1 MKIKFLLVFFLLILS
16 GNNFAQVPENFEHLL
31 LSSSIDSSNP
41 STTIQHKIPL
51 HLAVRNSNQTK
62 FDPFS
67 TEINYGTLAGMGAI
81 ALGTGIAVHIYQKNA
96 WWKDQRSSFH
106 FTNDWEYAL
115 WIDKVGH
122 FYGAALLTHLLSAGF
137 EAGNVQSESAAI
149 YGALAATA
157 FQMYVEI
164 EDGFGPDWGF
174 SIGDAAFNILG
185 AGYALSQYYF
195 PYLKNFQTK
204 FSYYPSKKMRE
215 GIHKGNGIDD
225 YEGQKYWISAR
236 VKNLLPDAVSKFW
249 PAFLNI
255 AVGMGVRDLDGSGG
269 GKQEFYIALDLDAEE
284 FPLYGPVWQFIKNS
298 LNYIHFPMPG
308 IRISPDAVFFVL
320 CY

>member
-1 MKIKFLLVFFLLILS
+1 MNNRFQLIFFLIIFCGS
-16 GNNFAQVPENFEHLL
+16 QFAQVADNFEHLFPKNI
-31 LSSSIDSSNP
+31 IDSSNP
-41 STTIQHKIPL
+41 SILAEERIPL
-51 HLAVRNSNQTK
+51 SLAVRNSSSPQ
-62 FDPFS
+62 FDPFK
-67 TEINYGTLAGMGAI
+67 TEINYGTLAGVGAI
-81 ALGTGIAVHIYQKNA
+81 ALGTGIAVHIYQRNA
-96 WWKDQRSSFH
+96 WWKDQRSTFH
-106 FTNDWEYAL
+106 FNNDWEYAL

-122 FYGAALLTHLLSAGF
+122 FYGAALLTHLFSAGF
-137 EAGNVQSESAAI
+137 EAGNVQSEPAII
-149 YGALAATA
+149 YGAIAATA

-174 SIGDAAFNILG
+174 SPGDALFDLLG
-185 AGYALSQYYF
+185 TGYALGQYYF

-204 FSYYPSKKMRE
+204 FSYFPSKKMRD

-236 VKNLLPDAVSKFW
+236 VKNLLPESVSKFW

-255 AVGMGVRDLDGSGG
+255 AFGMGVRDLDGSGG

-284 FPLYGPVWQFIKNS
+284 FPLYGPVWQFVKNS

-308 IRISPDAVFFVL
+308 VRISPDAAFFVF
-320 CY
+320 CF